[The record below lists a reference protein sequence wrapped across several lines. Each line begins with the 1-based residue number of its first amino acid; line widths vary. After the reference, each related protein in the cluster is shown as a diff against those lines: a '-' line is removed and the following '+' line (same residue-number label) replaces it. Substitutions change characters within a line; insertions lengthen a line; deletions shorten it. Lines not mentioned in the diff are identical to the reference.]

1 MSIRTRLCAAAV
13 PLLAFPLVLP
23 GAAPA
28 AAVSAPPPAPLAV
41 PAGTYGEL
49 TPEGAFAAPPAAGLW
64 WSSTGR
70 PTSFGPGALTTSVG
84 TDKPRV
90 WDAMVG
96 RNQIRLRAGALY
108 TLSFDASASR
118 ASDIRVT
125 VQENSGAFTAPL
137 DRTVTLGPGSVRHQW
152 TFRSSVSTPTGQITF
167 QVGGQS
173 ADTGFTFDNVSLT
186 TSTPREGFY
195 TDPDSTARRWV
206 DGDTTGHPRKAEIR
220 SKIADNTTVKWFGN
234 WSGATDAQVQA
245 AVDSYVTA
253 AAGAGRIPTLVAYNV
268 PGRDCGGASADPS
281 VPGTAQAYKNW
292 IAAFSRGIGGRPAIV
307 VLEPDAV
314 AQADRDYRKHD
325 GTPCL
330 TEIQRTAR
338 FDMLSYAT
346 WQLDA
351 QGPLVRTY
359 LDAGNARWILGEQLD
374 DTGPMG
380 LAEMVEMLGRSGLA
394 LADGVAVNVANFQSN
409 AVSDDY
415 GSRLAARALQTL
427 GITTTWVV
435 DTGRNGTVQP
445 TAPGDFCNPRGRT
458 LGLTSRQGDGTAAA
472 YYLWIKN
479 PGDSDGRREE
489 DPRCEAGVP
498 KAGHFSPELALRLID
513 GS

>member
-1 MSIRTRLCAAAV
+1 
-13 PLLAFPLVLP
+13 
-23 GAAPA
+23 
-28 AAVSAPPPAPLAV
+28 
-41 PAGTYGEL
+41 
-49 TPEGAFAAPPAAGLW
+49 
-64 WSSTGR
+64 
-70 PTSFGPGALTTSVG
+70 
-84 TDKPRV
+84 
-90 WDAMVG
+90 MVG